1 MQRCQVAYANQRGLL
16 KPPMLIAMASV
27 GSLMRR
33 DVRFTDAQIQ
43 SASGTR
49 DALLAGTWVRFAP
62 TDFMCK

>member
-1 MQRCQVAYANQRGLL
+1 
-16 KPPMLIAMASV
+16 MLIAMASV

-33 DVRFTDAQIQ
+33 DMRFTDAQIQ